1 MPVRVWLADPR
12 ELSDA
17 DEARLGAILDDE
29 ERTRAARFRFARHRR
44 EFVAAH
50 ALARLTLEREGGRPA
65 ASWRFQ
71 LGSHGRPAL
80 VDPPGG
86 LTFNISHTSGLV
98 ACAVGRD
105 AEIGVDVEHTDRGG
119 RLLDVAERYFSADEA
134 AELRGHPADRQPRR
148 FLEYWTLKEAYIKA
162 RGLGLALPLG
172 QFTFG
177 ITAEGISIRFAP
189 ELGDDPGRWRFT
201 LQPHGS
207 RHLVATAV
215 SPPSGGEVAVERLDG
230 SALLRQAPNA

>member
-1 MPVRVWLADPR
+1 VPLRVWLADPR

-17 DEARLGAILDDE
+17 DEVRLGTLLDDE
-29 ERTRAARFRFARHRR
+29 ERARAARFRFARHRR

-50 ALARLTLEREGGRPA
+50 ALARLALEREGGRPA
-65 ASWRFQ
+65 ASWRFVT
-71 LGSHGRPAL
+71 GSHGRPAL
-80 VDPPGG
+80 VDPPAG

-98 ACAVGRD
+98 ACAVGRG

-134 AELRGHPADRQPRR
+134 AELRGHPPDRQARR

-177 ITAEGISIRFAP
+177 IAEEGISIRFDP

-201 LQPHGS
+201 LHPHGR

-215 SPPSGGEVAVERLDG
+215 SDPTGAYLPVERHDG
-230 SALLRQAPNA
+230 LPLLR